1 MIVLAL
7 GKKGS
12 GKTAL
17 IRKLAYLRLRSGLTP
32 LILYHDPGA
41 QIDHRRGA
49 LFTSVEDAEA
59 YWRANK
65 ALPGLSVFRD
75 VDVDELCLLAMQIKD
90 VTLVIDE
97 LDRVC
102 KGKHWESPAAKR
114 IVHEGRHKRVDLFGT
129 FRSTR
134 NVNEDIIGQSDYIFL
149 FRHGGGAY
157 YDLQTV
163 DLRLGPQWA
172 QIARSLAPKHFAVW
186 SDD

>member
-1 MIVLAL
+1 M
-7 GKKGS
+7 
-12 GKTAL
+12 
-17 IRKLAYLRLRSGLTP
+17 
-32 LILYHDPGA
+32 LYHDPGG
-41 QIDHRRGA
+41 QIDHSKGA
-49 LFTSVEDAEA
+49 LFTDVGDAEA
-59 YWRANK
+59 YWRANR
-65 ALPGLSVFRD
+65 ALPSLSVFRD
-75 VDVDELCLLAMQIKD
+75 VDVDDLCAFAMTVRD

-102 KGKHWESPAAKR
+102 RGKHWESQAAKR

-134 NVNEDIIGQSDYIFL
+134 NVNEDIIGQADHVFI
-149 FRHGGGAY
+149 FRHSGASY

-172 QIARSLAPKHFAVW
+172 GLAKNLPLKHFVVW

>member
-1 MIVLAL
+1 M
-7 GKKGS
+7 
-12 GKTAL
+12 
-17 IRKLAYLRLRSGLTP
+17 YLRLRSGLKP
-32 LILYHDPGA
+32 LVLWHDPGA
-41 QIDHRRGA
+41 QIDASRGA
-49 LFTSVEDAEA
+49 LFTSVDAAEE
-59 YWRANK
+59 YWRLNRG
-65 ALPGLSVFRD
+65 LPSLCVFRD
-75 VDVDELCLLAMQIKD
+75 IDVDELCVFAMKVRD

-134 NVNEDIIGQSDYIFL
+134 NVNEDIIGQADYIFL
-149 FRHGGGAY
+149 FRHGQSAY

-172 QIARSLAPKHFAVW
+172 EVAKTLPIKRFAVW
-186 SDD
+186 TDD